1 MVRPGLVPVPRSALW
16 VPRPVLL
23 WVTEVRP
30 VLLKVVLPDRGL
42 VLCLDLFP
50 DQRLVPVSLVPVL
63 CLVPAR
69 FRPPA
74 CPALPEHRQATADAV
89 ASLAA

>member
-1 MVRPGLVPVPRSALW
+1 VVRPDLVP

-30 VLLKVVLPDRGL
+30 VPLTVVIPDL
-42 VLCLDLFP
+42 VLGQGLFP
-50 DQRLVPVSLVPVL
+50 DLRPVPVCPVPV
-63 CLVPAR
+63 CLDPVLAQ
-69 FRPPA
+69 FQPPA
-74 CPALPEHRQATADAV
+74 CRPVLPEHRQATADAV

>member
-1 MVRPGLVPVPRSALW
+1 VVRPDLVP

-30 VLLKVVLPDRGL
+30 VPLTVVIPDL
-42 VLCLDLFP
+42 VLGQGLFP
-50 DQRLVPVSLVPVL
+50 DLRPVPVCPVPVL
-63 CLVPAR
+63 AQ
-69 FRPPA
+69 FQPPA
-74 CPALPEHRQATADAV
+74 CRPVLPEHRQATADAV